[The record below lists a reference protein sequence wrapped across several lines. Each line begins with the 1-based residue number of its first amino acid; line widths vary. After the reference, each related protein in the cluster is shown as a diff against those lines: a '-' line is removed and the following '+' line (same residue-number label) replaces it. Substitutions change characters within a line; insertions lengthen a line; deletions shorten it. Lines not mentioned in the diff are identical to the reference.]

1 MLSSVLGLFTGDN
14 KYVYIALLICGL
26 GFAGMTWLSV
36 ELYADKKALKTIN
49 EKQAK
54 SITEQKAK
62 IDELQNTLV
71 VKRGEI
77 EAQNARLKQ
86 MEADKAKNEAKA
98 KEEKAL
104 ITKKYESLRDSLN
117 FKVDKNATNAN
128 DVKQFVNG
136 FHWVR

>member
-1 MLSSVLGLFTGDN
+1 MFNTVLGLFTGTQ
-14 KYVYIALLICGL
+14 KWVYIALAVCAL

-36 ELYADKKALKTIN
+36 ELYADKKALKIVNAT
-49 EKQAK
+49 QAE
-54 SITEQKAK
+54 SITKQKNK

-71 VKRGEI
+71 IKRGEI

>member
-1 MLSSVLGLFTGDN
+1 MPDLLGLFTGES
-14 KYVYIALLICGL
+14 KYVYIALVVCAL
-26 GFAGMTWLSV
+26 GFAGMTALSIN
-36 ELYADKKALKTIN
+36 LYADKKALNIVN
-49 EKQAK
+49 EAQAK

-71 VKRGEI
+71 IKRGEI
-77 EAQNARLKQ
+77 EAQNARMKQ

-98 KEEKAL
+98 DEEKAL

-117 FKVDKNATNAN
+117 FKVDENATNAN